1 MSEAL
6 ARLLKPQIVR
16 RCRCRELQVVRRS
29 HQPGFCKITSSI
41 TFFWT
46 TDVADPVKCG
56 AMGQTFHHTCA
67 YDLWSCSSAPKICS
81 WKPWRPTHMGPMPT
95 SSAFKAVARPS
106 GGDARGVAGAVHAD
120 ALQQWRQTAP

>member
-46 TDVADPVKCG
+46 TDVAGPVKCG
-56 AMGQTFHHTCA
+56 ASGETFHYTCA
-67 YDLWSCSSAPKICS
+67 YFWALAHQRQRFVRRCHGRKKAPTIKGRGKLSRAGIGGYSALP
-81 WKPWRPTHMGPMPT
+81 
-95 SSAFKAVARPS
+95 
-106 GGDARGVAGAVHAD
+106 
-120 ALQQWRQTAP
+120 ALHQERL